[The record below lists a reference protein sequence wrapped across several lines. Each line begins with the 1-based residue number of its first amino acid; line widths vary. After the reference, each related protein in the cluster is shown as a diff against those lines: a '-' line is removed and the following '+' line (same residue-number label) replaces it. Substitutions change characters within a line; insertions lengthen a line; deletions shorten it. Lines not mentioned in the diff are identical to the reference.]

1 MNTIREIRDACM
13 GFFKSYAAAPYQWV
27 TAVELVLFFIV
38 IYFVLRTL
46 YDNNAKRF
54 IPMYIFLI
62 VCMGVVT
69 VFSKE
74 VGPIWFFL
82 FVALLSTFFLFLFGL
97 EIKRGIYNANAGK
110 SIPHR
115 VAASQDKQVQHA
127 EECINAITKAVFNL
141 SKSNTGALIVLSNGS
156 MPKDIIE
163 SGVRL
168 NANISSQLIEGIFV
182 PKAPLHDGAMLIN
195 GDKILAA
202 GCFLPLTQKT
212 FPNDYG
218 TRHRAGI
225 GIAEVADVSTIIVS
239 EETGIISYA
248 QKKKDQQDVQI
259 SRYID
264 SMGLK
269 RILKEYYSKEFSTEG
284 KKS

>member
-1 MNTIREIRDACM
+1 MRSGQEVWTGIKD
-13 GFFKSYAAAPYQWV
+13 FFTSYAKAPYQWV
-27 TAVELVLFFIV
+27 TVLELILFFFV

-46 YDNNAKRF
+46 YENNAKRF
-54 IPMYIFLI
+54 IPVYILLI
-62 VCMGVVT
+62 LCMGTIT
-69 VFSKE
+69 VFS
-74 VGPIWFFL
+74 VAVDALWFFL
-82 FVALLSTFFLFLFGL
+82 FVSVLSLFFLFIFGT
-97 EIKRGIYNANAGK
+97 EIKRSIYNANAGK
-110 SIPHR
+110 AGQRH
-115 VAASQDKQVQHA
+115 VASSPDKHIQRA

-156 MPKDIIE
+156 MPRDIIE
-163 SGVRL
+163 SGVLL
-168 NANISSQLIEGIFV
+168 NADISSQLIEGIFV

-195 GDKILAA
+195 GDKIMAA

-212 FPNDYG
+212 FPSDYG

-248 QKKKDQQDVQI
+248 QKRNQDVQI

-264 SMGLK
+264 SVGLK
-269 RILKEYYSKEFSTEG
+269 RILKDYYSREFSSEG
-284 KKS
+284 KKA